1 MGVGM
6 PELTVPERVR
16 CPTCRSAVP
25 ATMLWA
31 TGDACPSCLRPLHVP
46 DRREMRKREPH
57 GKGEAKHQAAAT
69 RSLRLADESAARGD
83 YNDAVAWVQVL
94 EATGEPL
101 PKAYETK
108 RQTWLLAMRAGRR
121 DIRAD

>member
-6 PELTVPERVR
+6 PEASVRERVR

-25 ATMLWA
+25 VTMLWA
-31 TGDACPSCLRPLHVP
+31 TGDACPSCLRPLHAA
-46 DRREMRKREPH
+46 DRGARKRDRNGNDEP
-57 GKGEAKHQAAAT
+57 KHQAAV
-69 RSLRLADESAARGD
+69 RNSLRLADESAARGD
-83 YNDAVAWVQVL
+83 YNDAVAWVQVV
-94 EATGEPL
+94 EATGEQL

-108 RQTWLLAMRAGRR
+108 RQTWLLAMRAGRS